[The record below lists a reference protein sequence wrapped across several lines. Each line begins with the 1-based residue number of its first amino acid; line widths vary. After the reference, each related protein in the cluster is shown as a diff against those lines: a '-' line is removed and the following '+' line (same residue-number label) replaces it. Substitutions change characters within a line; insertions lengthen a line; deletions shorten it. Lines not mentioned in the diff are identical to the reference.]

1 MIKIAFIQQKGGAGK
16 TTMCIHAACALAE
29 SHKVALVDLDTQ
41 GSIAAWYEHISAQ
54 PKKLDIFSGAKAKD
68 LGLLSGYDYV
78 IVDTKGELSA
88 EVLPF
93 VDVALLPCQPSP
105 LDVWAA
111 ADSVQL
117 CRDYIAKI
125 NPKLKA
131 ALVVSRL
138 LPNTLLG
145 KEIKELLLG
154 YELPVLKAV
163 LRQRTGY
170 AASIALGKSAV
181 SSGVAEVAEE
191 ARAFAKAIKEFSK
204 GSK

>member
-1 MIKIAFIQQKGGAGK
+1 MIKIAFIQQKGGSGK

-29 SHKVALVDLDTQ
+29 RHKVALVDLDTQ
-41 GSIAAWYEHISAQ
+41 GSIAAWHEHISAQ
-54 PKKLDIFSGAKAKD
+54 PKNLDVFVAGKAKD
-68 LGLLSGYDYV
+68 LGELSGYDYV

-93 VDVALLPCQPSP
+93 VDVVLLPCQPSP

-117 CRDYIAKI
+117 CRDYIEKI

-145 KEIKELLLG
+145 KEIKELLLS
-154 YELPVLKAV
+154 L
-163 LRQRTGY
+163 
-170 AASIALGKSAV
+170 IH
-181 SSGVAEVAEE
+181 
-191 ARAFAKAIKEFSK
+191 I
-204 GSK
+204 